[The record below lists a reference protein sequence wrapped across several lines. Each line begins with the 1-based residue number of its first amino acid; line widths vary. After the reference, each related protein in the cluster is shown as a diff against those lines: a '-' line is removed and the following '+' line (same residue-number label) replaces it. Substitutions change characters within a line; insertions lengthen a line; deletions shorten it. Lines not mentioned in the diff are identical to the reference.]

1 MENSALDENA
11 RLAKANWLRID
22 PGRLRDFIAGHKEVR
37 SVDIVDVQYPAAGA
51 GSSNGIALLCANID
65 VGAGAERRQ
74 LVVRY
79 APGRTLIKQ
88 KSFTDE
94 FLTGRAVHAAGL
106 PVAAPLWI
114 DSQGDRLGVKGYV
127 MERTFGDVPAA
138 GMFSEGLLARASPSD
153 RNAMM
158 LEAVGFHGHLRRSS
172 LGAAQVPH
180 LVARGTGNTPL
191 ERELRWWMTEAEQS
205 SGPGEPKLA
214 RIRSAFTW
222 LLEHQPAVLRPAI
235 LVHGDSQFSNL
246 MFRDGK
252 VVAALDWELA
262 YLGHGEADLA
272 LMVWMTEIQM
282 QFAGNVVD
290 APSEQDYILRYET
303 ESGCLIEHWEY
314 FRMFLLYKMVSVLM
328 ASATTM
334 PSFDEFWEL
343 NWAELE
349 RSWQRLRARR

>member
-1 MENSALDENA
+1 MANSALDENA
-11 RLAKANWLRID
+11 RLAKAHWLRLD
-22 PGRLRDFIAGHKEVR
+22 PDRLRDFIAGHAEVK
-37 SVDIVDVQYPAAGA
+37 SVRLVDVRYPSVGA
-51 GSSNGIALLCANID
+51 GSSNGIALVCADID
-65 VGAGAERRQ
+65 VGTGLERRQ

-114 DSQGDRLGVKGYV
+114 DPEGDRLGVKGYV
-127 MERTFGDVPAA
+127 MEHVFGDVPAA
-138 GMFSEGLLARASPSD
+138 GMFSEGLLAEAAPSD

-158 LEAVGFHGHLRRSS
+158 LEAAGFHGRLRRSS
-172 LGAAQVPH
+172 LGPDQVPH
-180 LVARGTGNTPL
+180 LIARGIGGTAL

-205 SGPGEPKLA
+205 SAPGEPKLA
-214 RIRSAFTW
+214 RIRGAFTW
-222 LLEHQPAVLRPAI
+222 LLDHQPVELRPAI

-246 MFRDGK
+246 VFRDGK

-262 YLGHGEADLA
+262 YLGHGEADVA
-272 LMVWMTEIQM
+272 LMVWMTEIQK
-282 QFAGNVVD
+282 QFAGNVEDV
-290 APSEQDYILRYET
+290 PSEQDYILRYES
-303 ESGCLIEHWEY
+303 ESGDRVEHWEY
-314 FRMFLLYKMVSVLM
+314 FKMFLLYKMVSVLM
-328 ASATTM
+328 ASASTM

-349 RSWQRLRARR
+349 RTWQRLRG

>member
-1 MENSALDENA
+1 
-11 RLAKANWLRID
+11 
-22 PGRLRDFIAGHKEVR
+22 
-37 SVDIVDVQYPAAGA
+37 
-51 GSSNGIALLCANID
+51 
-65 VGAGAERRQ
+65 
-74 LVVRY
+74 
-79 APGRTLIKQ
+79 
-88 KSFTDE
+88 
-94 FLTGRAVHAAGL
+94 
-106 PVAAPLWI
+106 
-114 DSQGDRLGVKGYV
+114 
-127 MERTFGDVPAA
+127 
-138 GMFSEGLLARASPSD
+138 
-153 RNAMM
+153 
-158 LEAVGFHGHLRRSS
+158 
-172 LGAAQVPH
+172 
-180 LVARGTGNTPL
+180 
-191 ERELRWWMTEAEQS
+191 MTEAEQS